1 MCARGSMLCPS
12 CLLFLLVVVLLGQV
26 PCPPGP
32 KFVPKI
38 SKRGQM
44 RKESPQKKEKVER
57 NSFHKQ
63 KHSHSRDRRVAVAVQ
78 DNYNS

>member
-1 MCARGSMLCPS
+1 MGDMRDVRSRLHAVS
-12 CLLFLLVVVLLGQV
+12 VLLAVSIGRCVARASSLPAGSQ
-26 PCPPGP
+26 
-32 KFVPKI
+32 
-38 SKRGQM
+38 RGQM